1 MLWLFCYSYRPYKKI
16 LCGEKKQKVEGIQQ
30 IALLSLIALT
40 LISDVSL
47 IYMFSFFSVALTP
60 DNVFWQHKFAVVD
73 QSFSKFE
80 HNISDFSYYLVVAT
94 TATRITYHDILL
106 T

>member
-60 DNVFWQHKFAVVD
+60 DNVFGSINLLLSINHFLNLNTT
-73 QSFSKFE
+73 SL
-80 HNISDFSYYLVVAT
+80 ILV
-94 TATRITYHDILL
+94 ITYWLPPQLHALHI
-106 T
+106 TIFY